1 MSGGAVSS
9 LEDNMTRYF
18 YLRRMC
24 DYSPRNAYLEV
35 LAWAFIDRAEYK
47 RRLERLARF
56 LNKRGL

>member
-1 MSGGAVSS
+1 
-9 LEDNMTRYF
+9 MTRYF

-35 LAWAFIDRAEYK
+35 LAWASIDRAEYK

>member
-1 MSGGAVSS
+1 
-9 LEDNMTRYF
+9 MTRYF

-24 DYSPRNAYLEV
+24 RYSPRNAYLEV
-35 LAWAFIDRAEYK
+35 LAWASIYK